1 MTFII
6 WAFGGGQPN
15 RLSIAVWRLP
25 RPAVREGCVLIDA
38 KRNACR
44 NWSWT
49 IRKWHGVPGFR
60 AKSGKILIVD
70 FWALSEV
77 GN

>member
-25 RPAVREGCVLIDA
+25 RPGVREGWVLIDA

-44 NWSWT
+44 NWSWM
-49 IRKWHGVPGFR
+49 IRR
-60 AKSGKILIVD
+60 
-70 FWALSEV
+70 
-77 GN
+77 